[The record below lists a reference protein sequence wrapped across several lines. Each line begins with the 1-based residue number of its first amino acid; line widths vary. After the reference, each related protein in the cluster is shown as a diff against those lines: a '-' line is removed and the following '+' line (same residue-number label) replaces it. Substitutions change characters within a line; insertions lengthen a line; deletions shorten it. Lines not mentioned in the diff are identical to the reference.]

1 MIKKEQHN
9 DEFHLFRIRNNNGEW
24 IDEDNVVYLS
34 HIEAIFYKMLAGKN
48 GKSLS
53 LQHGPSNSIW
63 CYKHEYEEVIA
74 LNNPRPFFAPRK
86 LKIKKHS
93 INKTIMEKPLIYSGD
108 KPFKRKART
117 HQSDFRENVL
127 KVSFDPEN
135 RYGKYGAFL
144 KPEDAN
150 KGLNFCDDFR
160 EEIKEKINDR
170 FHSLTAIQHDG
181 LYANML
187 RSEHIPWNMFVPM
200 MHDYDATAK
209 VFNDIIGTNEIDKVT
224 NIRIEWA
231 PKDKTLCLNDNT
243 SFDTYIEYEC
253 KGKKCGIG
261 IEVKYTEEGYPFGKK
276 ERREVMENDN
286 SRYAQITKAC
296 GWFIPEIA
304 QCLIKDT
311 PLCKNKYRQI
321 WRNHILGAS
330 MVNNHLTEK
339 IEKFHSITIYP
350 KGNPH
355 FCEVLPQYE
364 QFLTNKGRSTF
375 GYITI
380 EDLIDLIEKH
390 FPKTVEYQNWIQ
402 YLKDRYP
409 F

>member
-1 MIKKEQHN
+1 MTKSDQHN

-24 IDEDNVVYLS
+24 VDEDYAVYLS
-34 HIEAIFYKMLAGKN
+34 RIEAIFYKMLAEKN

-53 LQHGPSNSIW
+53 LQHGPSNTIW

-74 LNNPRPFFAPRK
+74 LNNPRPIFAPRK

-127 KVSFDPEN
+127 KVSFDPAN
-135 RYGKYGAFL
+135 QYGKYGAFL
-144 KPEDAN
+144 KAEDAN

-160 EEIKEKINDR
+160 EKIKEKINER
-170 FHSLTAIQHDG
+170 FPHLTAIRHDG

-187 RSEHIPWNMFVPM
+187 RSEHIPWNVFVPM
-200 MHDYDATAK
+200 MDDFNATAK
-209 VFNDIIGTNEIDKVT
+209 VFNDIIGTDEIDKVT
-224 NIRIEWA
+224 DIKIEWA
-231 PKDKTLCLNDNT
+231 PEDKTLYLNDNT

-311 PLCKNKYRQI
+311 PLCKNNYRQI

-364 QFLTNKGRSTF
+364 QFLTNEGRSTF

>member
-34 HIEAIFYKMLAGKN
+34 RIEAIFYKMLAGKN

-53 LQHGPSNSIW
+53 LQHGPNYTIW

-74 LNNPRPFFAPRK
+74 LNNPRPIFAPRK
-86 LKIKKHS
+86 LKIKKYL
-93 INKTIMEKPLIYSGD
+93 INKTIMKKPSIYSGD
-108 KPFKRKART
+108 KPFKCKART

-127 KVSFDPEN
+127 NVSFDPAN
-135 RYGKYGAFL
+135 KYGKYGAFL

-160 EEIKEKINDR
+160 VEIMERIQMRYPRLN
-170 FHSLTAIQHDG
+170 AIRHDG

-187 RSEHIPWNMFVPM
+187 RSENIPWNVFIPM
-200 MHDYDATAK
+200 MHDYNATAN
-209 VFNDIIGTNEIDKVT
+209 VFNDIIGTDEIDQVT
-224 NIRIEWA
+224 DIRIEWA
-231 PKDKTLCLNDNT
+231 PDKTLCLNDNT

-261 IEVKYTEEGYPFGKK
+261 IEVKYTEEGYPFGDK
-276 ERREVMENDN
+276 ERREVMENDD

-296 GWFIPEIA
+296 GWFTPEIA
-304 QCLIKDT
+304 KCPIRDT

-330 MVNNHLTEK
+330 MVRNHI
-339 IEKFHSITIYP
+339 IEKFHSITIHP